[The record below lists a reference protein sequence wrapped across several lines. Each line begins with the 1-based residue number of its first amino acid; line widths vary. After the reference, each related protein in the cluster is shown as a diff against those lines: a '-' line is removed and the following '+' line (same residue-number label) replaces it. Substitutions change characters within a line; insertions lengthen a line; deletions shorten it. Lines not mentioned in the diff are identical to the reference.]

1 MFLILLFFSFV
12 AQNRKIKFII
22 LFIIAILLLKSILGS
37 NILNYIFI
45 GPLKILNG
53 FNFQRVDTILLISYS
68 LVFVFFVSALK
79 NSNIKKSLYILST
92 VSIFLI
98 QIMTPLPV
106 IGEYFIKKKMQ
117 PSEFEKI
124 KINVVNN
131 NYLSAIK
138 IIFDKKNFTNND
150 IKFKKMT
157 DKTFENYFRYKDY
170 LYIKNFV
177 NKSRVMSVGLDP
189 MIAVMHDISVI
200 DGYHAIYPMSYKIKF
215 RKIIEKELENNL
227 ELKNYYDN
235 WGNRL
240 YAYYNDKNNIRLDF
254 KYAKMLGADFII
266 SRFPIKSDELKII
279 CHECNNSKQMFL
291 YKIL

>member
-1 MFLILLFFSFV
+1 
-12 AQNRKIKFII
+12 
-22 LFIIAILLLKSILGS
+22 
-37 NILNYIFI
+37 
-45 GPLKILNG
+45 
-53 FNFQRVDTILLISYS
+53 
-68 LVFVFFVSALK
+68 
-79 NSNIKKSLYILST
+79 
-92 VSIFLI
+92 
-98 QIMTPLPV
+98 MTPLPV

-215 RKIIEKELENNL
+215 RKI
-227 ELKNYYDN
+227 
-235 WGNRL
+235 
-240 YAYYNDKNNIRLDF
+240 
-254 KYAKMLGADFII
+254 
-266 SRFPIKSDELKII
+266 S
-279 CHECNNSKQMFL
+279 
-291 YKIL
+291 